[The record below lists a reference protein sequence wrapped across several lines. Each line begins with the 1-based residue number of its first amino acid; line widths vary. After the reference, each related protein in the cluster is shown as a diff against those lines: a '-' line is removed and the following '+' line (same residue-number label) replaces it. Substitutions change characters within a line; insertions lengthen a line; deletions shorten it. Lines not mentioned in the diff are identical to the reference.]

1 MYMSNVKIK
10 IFLSL
15 YVNHL
20 GQNNFLVL
28 ICALTVNV
36 IVLKIWLLGDDFHVV
51 CLYLPLCL
59 SSWRTVSPSILQLS
73 NGNSLTTM
81 ADGRIWTDRTTR
93 EKLQSPAS
101 SKGGILIRYM
111 RKQVAHE
118 HTWTP
123 HHDTTLSLSERRH
136 EPASLTLNIILWH
149 EKNILL

>member
-1 MYMSNVKIK
+1 MYNVKIK

-101 SKGGILIRYM
+101 
-111 RKQVAHE
+111 
-118 HTWTP
+118 
-123 HHDTTLSLSERRH
+123 
-136 EPASLTLNIILWH
+136 
-149 EKNILL
+149 